1 MNIKVIDHG
10 IEKILQCSFGE
21 TLLDAMKRC
30 DIYMPAYCAGRGTC
44 KKCRIRLVEGN
55 LPITEADEKAFDEQ
69 QLAIGMRLSCQA
81 RPKEDCTIVL
91 CTENEEDFDIL
102 NGNELPG
109 VHGEGDRKLSDIYG
123 IAIDIGTTTIAM
135 ELINLRSR
143 KVCAQD
149 SRINH
154 QRAYGADVI
163 SRIQAS
169 VDGAGQRLKE
179 SICEDLMNGINNL
192 IGQGGIIPGQVS
204 KIVVAANTT
213 MCHLLMGYPC
223 NTLGVSPFTPVNIKT
238 ICTQLKDVMGEFYQN
253 LDNSSEGNDAETMLP
268 PSTPF
273 IILPGISTFVGADI
287 VAGLLVSGVTDREEV
302 SMLID
307 LGTNGEMAVGNKH
320 RCISTSTAAGP
331 AFEGGNI
338 SCGIGS
344 VKGAI
349 YSVEYTN
356 GTMCYKTIANE
367 PPAGI
372 CGTGVMDITA
382 ELVKHEIIDET
393 GLLDDDYFET
403 GVFIAKNRSGD
414 DISFSQKDVREIQLA
429 KAAVRAG
436 IEVLLKRFGTDAAS
450 VSSVYLSGGFGFRLD
465 VDKAISV
472 GLLPEAFRGKIKIA
486 GNTSLEGAKAC
497 LLDEK
502 ILVRAAA
509 LAENTEEISLGDDKD
524 FNEYYMDAMYFEQL

>member
-1 MNIKVIDHG
+1 MKIKVIDHG
-10 IEKILQCSFGE
+10 IEKEIQCSFGE

-44 KKCRIRLVEGN
+44 KKCRIRLVEGS
-55 LPITEADEKAFDEQ
+55 LPVTEADQKAFDEH

-81 RPKEDCTIVL
+81 RPKEDCTIIL
-91 CTENEEDFDIL
+91 CTENEEDFEVL
-102 NGNELPG
+102 NGSDPSCI
-109 VHGEGDRKLSDIYG
+109 HGTGDMQPSDIYG
-123 IAIDIGTTTIAM
+123 VAIDIGTTTIAM

-169 VDGAGQRLKE
+169 VDGAGRQLKE
-179 SICEDLMNGINNL
+179 SICADLLDGIYGL
-192 IGQGGIIPGQVS
+192 IEQVHIIPDQVT

-238 ICTQLKDVMGEFYQN
+238 ICTQLKDVMGEFSPDLKDCSDEKDVQAV
-253 LDNSSEGNDAETMLP
+253 LSPD
-268 PSTPF
+268 TPF

-287 VAGLLVSGVTDREEV
+287 VAGLLVSKVADSEDV

-367 PPAGI
+367 PPVGI

-382 ELVKHEIIDET
+382 ELVKHEIVDET
-393 GLLDDDYFET
+393 GLLDDDYFEN
-403 GVFIAKNRSGD
+403 GVFIAKSPSGE

-486 GNTSLEGAKAC
+486 GNTSLAGAKAC
-497 LLDEK
+497 LLDENV
-502 ILVRAAA
+502 LVHAAD